1 MKNELEFSMRITIFA
16 VALYYILEYVF
27 ICEISN
33 GIGISTLVFVI
44 TTVILL
50 FWFFGRKKL
59 KCICNNK

>member
-1 MKNELEFSMRITIFA
+1 MKHELEFSMRITIFA
-16 VALYYILEYVF
+16 IALYYILEYVF

-33 GIGISTLVFVI
+33 GIGMSALVFVI
-44 TTVILL
+44 TAVILL